1 MCILYLLLMGV
12 LSVCD
17 ASGFAFACVS
27 VLVLCYFLG
36 FCSVLC
42 FLYFLIYFGN
52 THDQGAGA

>member
-42 FLYFLIYFGN
+42 FLYVLNYFGN
-52 THDQGAGA
+52 THD